1 MSGLLGFALAYG
13 LYTVERAANG
23 EPTAWAPPPLRPP
36 PLDLPAAACTQEA
49 PNELPGDWTRA
60 AATEHLAREVAAH
73 EQVDL
78 LEVDCAEAP
87 CIAWLRWEDE
97 RERPSLTYR
106 WWSLEDAPDAS
117 LWTESHTFAEG
128 EGAHVQAVVIT
139 PSRPSPDEH
148 MQLQRRVDDGLARLG
163 LDAPRRL

>member
-1 MSGLLGFALAYG
+1 MRVTFAFLMSGLLGFALAYG

-49 PNELPGDWTRA
+49 RNELPGDWTRA

-78 LEVDCAEAP
+78 LET
-87 CIAWLRWEDE
+87 WLHEGKLDHVSPGEPTINEEDL
-97 RERPSLTYR
+97 RSFLNAT
-106 WWSLEDAPDAS
+106 
-117 LWTESHTFAEG
+117 
-128 EGAHVQAVVIT
+128 IT
-139 PSRPSPDEH
+139 
-148 MQLQRRVDDGLARLG
+148 
-163 LDAPRRL
+163 